1 MNTARTLVLSVDR
14 DDDVGYKAGVETP
27 AVGRE
32 ACLAAAVKL
41 GTADPEDSDTNA
53 IFQAIKTYDDEL
65 SRGHDVEIAVIS
77 GNHLNMLEG
86 DRRIARLLDEVIE
99 KTGVSECILISDG
112 AEDEYILPIIQSRL
126 KVVGIVRV
134 VIKQLPNIE
143 GTYYIIKKLM
153 NDPKIARTFLVP
165 LGALLVISALAALF
179 LPGIS
184 ALLLVLVLVG
194 VYLLFKGFGVDDY
207 LGMFYH
213 GLVDSL
219 KNGRMSAVSYLGSGV
234 LIIAGIVSGLMSIV
248 SYYPNTGDVGF
259 LYNCMTFL
267 FGSLIW
273 FIIAALVAVA
283 GKMIDAVQN
292 SLDVL
297 YKTFVLPFFIV
308 AVGLLG
314 YGFMIYF
321 LSISPLEFFPFTS
334 TEGVVAIIGMTLG
347 GLVVAFLGIYLRPRF
362 QKKMEAHRLEKIQ
375 READEAEGA
384 KNGQPVYH
392 KVKY

>member
-1 MNTARTLVLSVDR
+1 MNTARTLILSVDR

-27 AVGRE
+27 AIGRE
-32 ACLAAAVKL
+32 ACLAAAVAL

-65 SRGHDVEIAVIS
+65 AKGMDVEIAVIS

-86 DRRIARLLDEVIE
+86 DRRIGRLLDEVIE
-99 KTGVSECILISDG
+99 KTCVSECILISDG

-165 LGALLVISALAALF
+165 LGGLLLIGALATLF
-179 LPGIS
+179 LPGVS
-184 ALLLVLVLVG
+184 ALLLVLAIVG
-194 VYLLFKGFGVDDY
+194 IYLLFKGFGLDDY

-219 KNGRMSAVSYLGSGV
+219 KNGRISAVSYLGAGV
-234 LIIAGIVSGLMSIV
+234 LIIAGLVSGLMNIV

-273 FIIAALVAVA
+273 FIAASLVGVA
-283 GKMIDAVQN
+283 GKMIDAAQN
-292 SLDVL
+292 NLDAL
-297 YKTFVLPFFIV
+297 YRTFIIPFFIA

-321 LSISPLEFFPFTS
+321 LAISPLEFFPFTS

-347 GLVVAFLGIYLRPRF
+347 GLAVALLGIYARPRF
-362 QKKMEAHRLEKIQ
+362 QRKMEARRLENIQ
-375 READEAEGA
+375 RAAEEAEGER
-384 KNGQPVYH
+384 KDQPVYH